1 MHEDLIKQL
10 RYCANSDPV
19 CKTASVCPYYDQT
32 EEETH
37 DYRCV
42 ERLMEQ
48 AADAIE
54 ELQKAE
60 NFHKFNSEFWEG
72 KYNSLAD
79 EKWIS
84 VTERLPEKED
94 EAVIVLEKQ
103 GFALIDWRHDNKWA
117 ILDNN
122 YGIATHWMP
131 IPPPPMDGE

>member
-1 MHEDLIKQL
+1 MLYEELVKALRNCSDCYCGDCKYRELLEPGNWVKCQNKLI
-10 RYCANSDPV
+10 D
-19 CKTASVCPYYDQT
+19 
-32 EEETH
+32 E
-37 DYRCV
+37 
-42 ERLMEQ
+42 

-60 NFHKFNSEFWEG
+60 NFHKFNSEFWED

-94 EAVIVLEKQ
+94 EAVIVWEKQ

-122 YGIATHWMP
+122 CGIATHWMP